1 MTRYRAK
8 RGQTV
13 PMPDRPG
20 QFVPDSGE
28 GTAVNET
35 SPYYARMIADGDLV
49 AVEDEQ
55 TEQATQAA
63 PAKTEGK
70 K

>member
-28 GTAVNET
+28 GTVVNET
-35 SPYYARMIADGDLV
+35 NPYYARMIADGDLV
-49 AVEDEQ
+49 AVEDEPEAPAQ
-55 TEQATQAA
+55 RAA
-63 PAKTEGK
+63 QAKTEGTK
-70 K
+70 